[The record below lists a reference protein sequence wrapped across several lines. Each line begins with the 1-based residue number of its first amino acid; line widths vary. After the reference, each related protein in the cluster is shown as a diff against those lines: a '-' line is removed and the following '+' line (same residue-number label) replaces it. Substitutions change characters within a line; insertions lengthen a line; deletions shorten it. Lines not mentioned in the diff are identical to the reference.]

1 MSLDVIINH
10 LKTNV
15 FRNHRT
21 FPLQVMPDG
30 SQIPLSYRYTVQANT
45 KVNAFKP
52 KELQQEDNAAK
63 PDLRAAIFGSLW
75 CSKFNQLPKAPHIGV
90 VWEAPIFADH
100 GS

>member
-1 MSLDVIINH
+1 
-10 LKTNV
+10 
-15 FRNHRT
+15 
-21 FPLQVMPDG
+21 MPDG